1 MLLSEFSPHNGLPC
15 KYNVQGFHDTGLKR
29 DYQLHQPAPP
39 RKQYTFKQLRHAK
52 IPALT
57 FCSWLDALQM
67 QWTQPSCVVP
77 WQSVPTLKPQP
88 VPMLDFSRQYASLRQ
103 EVLSA
108 LTAVCDSQ
116 RFILGPQVAAFE
128 KAAAAACAARHA
140 IGCASG
146 TDALWLALAA
156 CGIGDSTAAPRPGT
170 PSIAATG
177 VPGEQTLL
185 AGVAERWVGSDAV
198 VTTPFSFFATASSIL
213 RAGARPLFA
222 DIDPRTFNLS
232 PSSVAEVLASPA
244 GQNVKAI
251 LPVHLYG
258 QCADWD
264 AFAALQRD
272 HPGLL
277 LIEDAAQAFG
287 ATWTSSSQPGS
298 AQPSSGQPAARP
310 AGSLGDAAAFS
321 FYPTK
326 NLAAM
331 GDAGLVTTSSAEI
344 DRRARSLRAHGMTR
358 RYFHDEVGCNSRMDD
373 LQAAVLNVKLRHID
387 EWNQQRRTRAARYD
401 QLFREANLAVE
412 WERES
417 STPQRD
423 VSGRERGA
431 LAPRI
436 ESTDSMGFSPGPSSA
451 ASTNDG
457 IVLPYTDPRTTPVF
471 HQYVIRAPRRDALR
485 AHLAAQQIGSEI
497 YYPVPIHLQAALR
510 DLGHKPGDFPHAERA
525 ATEVLALPLYPE
537 LRDDEQQTVVAA
549 IRAFY
554 A

>member
-1 MLLSEFSPHNGLPC
+1 
-15 KYNVQGFHDTGLKR
+15 
-29 DYQLHQPAPP
+29 
-39 RKQYTFKQLRHAK
+39 
-52 IPALT
+52 
-57 FCSWLDALQM
+57 
-67 QWTQPSCVVP
+67 
-77 WQSVPTLKPQP
+77 
-88 VPMLDFSRQYASLRQ
+88 MLDFSRQFAPLRQ
-103 EVLSA
+103 EILVA
-108 LTAVCDSQ
+108 IAKVCDSQ
-116 RFILGPQVAAFE
+116 HFILGPQVEAFE
-128 KAAAAACAARHA
+128 KAAANACAVRFA

-156 CGIGDSTAAPRPGT
+156 AGIGDSSAGT
-170 PSIAATG
+170 RSDN
-177 VPGEQTLL
+177 QT
-185 AGVAERWVGSDAV
+185 DAV

-232 PSSVAEVLASPA
+232 PEPVAEILDDPA
-244 GQNVKAI
+244 GKNVKAI

-264 AFAALQRD
+264 GFVELQRD

-287 ATWTSSSQPGS
+287 ATWTSSSQTS
-298 AQPSSGQPAARP
+298 SNQPARP

-358 RYFHDEVGCNSRMDD
+358 RYFHDEVGWNSRLDE
-373 LQAAVLNVKLRHID
+373 LQAAVLNVKLRHVA
-387 EWNQQRRTRAARYD
+387 EWNQQRRDRAARYN

-412 WERES
+412 WPAAIETTPACNAV
-417 STPQRD
+417 STQ
-423 VSGRERGA
+423 
-431 LAPRI
+431 
-436 ESTDSMGFSPGPSSA
+436 
-451 ASTNDG
+451 DG
-457 IVLPYTDPRTTPVF
+457 IVLPYTDPRATPVF
-471 HQYVIRAPRRDALR
+471 HQYVIRAPRRNDLR
-485 AHLAAQQIGSEI
+485 DHLTAQQIGSEI

-510 DLGHKPGDFPHAERA
+510 ELGHKPGDFPHAERA
-525 ATEVLALPLYPE
+525 AAEVLALPLYPE